1 MEEEEAGVGLTQADE
16 RGLTTCLDLGL
27 VRQLDCQVART
38 IRIWQENY
46 RHVCTCSQHK
56 CRLEFLFFTW
66 KGLSCSFEFEE
77 IINRVI
83 GIAESLIS
91 RSH

>member
-46 RHVCTCSQHK
+46 RHVLVANTNVVFN
-56 CRLEFLFFTW
+56 LFFFTW
-66 KGLSCSFEFEE
+66 KGFSCSFEFEE